1 MPALA
6 CPFASAAYP
15 ARQPIRK
22 RGLPRSPTYSQAR
35 PTPLAYRLPVA
46 NAAESDPFA
55 GLPDAERLRRVPLL
69 AGAREAEPLSGGITN
84 RNYKVTLASGPV
96 VVRVYEHESSALAI
110 NRENEHLNSVAAAES
125 GAGAPVIEYLPV
137 ENMLIVGWIEG
148 RTFSEADVRVPEN
161 LPRIAEA
168 CRALHAGPR
177 FVNDFNMFAI
187 QARYLALVRERGFRL
202 PPRYEE
208 FMPKVERLS
217 KVMAATAEPTV
228 PCNNDLL
235 AGNFIDEGPQIR
247 LIDYEYSGNNEA
259 SFELGNIWSE
269 STLPDELLEVLV
281 HSYWE
286 GVSSQELAA
295 KVARARLW
303 GLMSK
308 YGWTLWAS
316 ISASISPIDFDY
328 WGWGMEKYERAV
340 AEFDGGE
347 FERFIGV
354 LTH

>member
-1 MPALA
+1 MTSPADL
-6 CPFASAAYP
+6 
-15 ARQPIRK
+15 
-22 RGLPRSPTYSQAR
+22 
-35 PTPLAYRLPVA
+35 
-46 NAAESDPFA
+46 DPFA

-69 AGAREAEPLSGGITN
+69 AGAREAVPLSGGITN
-84 RNYKVTLASGPV
+84 RNYKVTLSSGPV
-96 VVRVYEHESSALAI
+96 VVRAYEHESSALAI
-110 NRENEHLNSVAAAES
+110 NRENEHLNSVAAADS
-125 GAGAPVIEYLPV
+125 GAGAPVLQYLPV

-148 RTFSEADVRVPEN
+148 RTFSEADVRIPEN
-161 LPRIAEA
+161 LPRIADA
-168 CRALHAGPR
+168 CRVLHSGPR
-177 FVNDFNMFAI
+177 FVNDFNMFEI
-187 QARYLALVRERGFRL
+187 QGRYLALVRERGFRL
-202 PPRYEE
+202 PARYEE
-208 FMPKVERLS
+208 FMPQVERIRAA
-217 KVMAATAEPTV
+217 MAASPEPTV

-235 AGNFIDEGPQIR
+235 AGNFIDEGPRIR

-281 HSYWE
+281 HSYWT
-286 GVSSQELAA
+286 GLSSQELAA

-340 AEFDGGE
+340 AEFDGPELGNLLD
-347 FERFIGV
+347 V
-354 LTH
+354 LTK

>member
-1 MPALA
+1 
-6 CPFASAAYP
+6 
-15 ARQPIRK
+15 
-22 RGLPRSPTYSQAR
+22 
-35 PTPLAYRLPVA
+35 
-46 NAAESDPFA
+46 
-55 GLPDAERLRRVPLL
+55 
-69 AGAREAEPLSGGITN
+69 
-84 RNYKVTLASGPV
+84 
-96 VVRVYEHESSALAI
+96 LAI

-148 RTFSEADVRVPEN
+148 RTFVEADVRVPEN
-161 LPRIAEA
+161 LPRIADA
-168 CRALHAGPR
+168 CRVLHAGPR

-208 FMPKVERLS
+208 FMPQVELLR
-217 KVMAATAEPTV
+217 KVMAATAERTV

-235 AGNFIDEGPQIR
+235 AGNFIDEGPRFR

-281 HSYWE
+281 HSYWMKL
-286 GVSSQELAA
+286 SQQELAA

-347 FERFIGV
+347 FDRFVNV
-354 LTH
+354 LTN

>member
-1 MPALA
+1 M
-6 CPFASAAYP
+6 ASAD
-15 ARQPIRK
+15 QDD
-22 RGLPRSPTYSQAR
+22 
-35 PTPLAYRLPVA
+35 V
-46 NAAESDPFA
+46 FA
-55 GLPDAERLRRVPLL
+55 GLPDADRLRRVPAL
-69 AGAREAEPLSGGITN
+69 AGALEAAPLSGGITN
-84 RNYKVTLASGPV
+84 RNYKVTLESGPL
-96 VVRVYEHESSALAI
+96 VVRAYERESSALAI
-110 NRENEHLNSVAAAES
+110 NRENEYLNSVAAADS
-125 GAGAPVIEYLPV
+125 GAGATVIEYLPD

-148 RTFSEADVRVPEN
+148 RTFVEDDVRRAEN

-177 FVNDFNMFAI
+177 FVNDFNMFEI
-187 QARYLALVRERGFRL
+187 QARYLHLVRERGFRL

-208 FMPKVERLS
+208 FLPQVERIRLA
-217 KVMAATAEPTV
+217 MAQSPEPTV

-235 AGNFIDEGPQIR
+235 AGNFIDEGPRIR

-286 GVSSQELAA
+286 GLSAQELAA

-328 WGWGMEKYERAV
+328 WGWGMEKYDRAV
-340 AEFDGGE
+340 AEFDGPE
-347 FERFIGV
+347 IDRLLDV
-354 LTH
+354 LTD

>member
-1 MPALA
+1 M
-6 CPFASAAYP
+6 ASAAE
-15 ARQPIRK
+15 I
-22 RGLPRSPTYSQAR
+22 
-35 PTPLAYRLPVA
+35 
-46 NAAESDPFA
+46 DPFA
-55 GLPDAERLRRVPLL
+55 GLPDAERLRRVPALV
-69 AGAREAEPLSGGITN
+69 GALTAEPLSGGITN

-96 VVRVYEHESSALAI
+96 VVRAYEHESSALAI
-110 NRENEHLNSVAAAES
+110 NRENEYRNSVAAAES
-125 GAGAPVIEYLPV
+125 GAGAPVIEYLPD

-148 RTFSEADVRVPEN
+148 RTFSEADVREPEN

-168 CRALHAGPR
+168 CRMLHAGPR
-177 FVNDFNMFAI
+177 FVNDFNMFEI

-208 FMPKVERLS
+208 FLPQVER
-217 KVMAATAEPTV
+217 MREAMTARPEPTV

-235 AGNFIDEGPQIR
+235 AGNFIDEGSRIR

-269 STLPDELLEVLV
+269 STLPDDLLEVLV
-281 HSYWE
+281 HSYWGDLGAE
-286 GVSSQELAA
+286 SLEA

-340 AEFDGGE
+340 AEFDGPE
-347 FERFIGV
+347 LARLLEV
-354 LTH
+354 LTK

>member
-1 MPALA
+1 M
-6 CPFASAAYP
+6 ASADHDD
-15 ARQPIRK
+15 
-22 RGLPRSPTYSQAR
+22 
-35 PTPLAYRLPVA
+35 V
-46 NAAESDPFA
+46 FA
-55 GLPDAERLRRVPLL
+55 GLPDADRLRRVPVL
-69 AGAREAEPLSGGITN
+69 AGALEAAPLSGGITN
-84 RNYKVTLASGPV
+84 RNYKVTLGSGPL
-96 VVRVYEHESSALAI
+96 VVRAYERESSALAI
-110 NRENEHLNSVAAAES
+110 NREHEYLNSVAAADS
-125 GAGAPVIEYLPV
+125 GAGAPVIEYLPDD
-137 ENMLIVGWIEG
+137 NMLIVGWIEG
-148 RTFSEADVRVPEN
+148 RTFGEDDVRRAEN

-177 FVNDFNMFAI
+177 FVNDFNMFEI
-187 QARYLALVRERGFRL
+187 QARYLHLVRERGFRL

-208 FMPKVERLS
+208 FLPQVERIRLA
-217 KVMAATAEPTV
+217 MAQSPEPTV

-235 AGNFIDEGPQIR
+235 AGNFIDEGPRIR

-286 GVSSQELAA
+286 GLSAQELAA

-328 WGWGMEKYERAV
+328 WGWGMEKYDRAV
-340 AEFDGGE
+340 AEFDGPE
-347 FERFIGV
+347 IDRLLDV
-354 LTH
+354 LTD

>member
-1 MPALA
+1 V
-6 CPFASAAYP
+6 ASAADP
-15 ARQPIRK
+15 
-22 RGLPRSPTYSQAR
+22 
-35 PTPLAYRLPVA
+35 
-46 NAAESDPFA
+46 DPFS
-55 GLPDAERLRRVPLL
+55 GLPDAERLRRVSALEGAL
-69 AGAREAEPLSGGITN
+69 AAEPLSGGITN
-84 RNYKVTLASGPV
+84 RNYKVTLGSGPV

-110 NRENEHLNSVAAAES
+110 NRENEYRNSVAAADA
-125 GAGAPVIEYLPV
+125 GAGASVIEYLPDA
-137 ENMLIVGWIEG
+137 NMLIVGWIEG
-148 RTFSEADVRVPEN
+148 RTFTEADVRKPEN

-168 CRALHAGPR
+168 CRVLHAGPG
-177 FVNDFNMFAI
+177 FVNDFNMFEI
-187 QARYLALVRERGFRL
+187 QARYLTLVRERGFRL
-202 PPRYEE
+202 PPRYVE
-208 FMPKVERLS
+208 FLPQVERMRR
-217 KVMAATAEPTV
+217 VMAASPEVTV

-235 AGNFIDEGPQIR
+235 AGNFIDEGQRIR

-281 HSYWE
+281 HAYWQGLGE
-286 GVSSQELAA
+286 QALEA

-340 AEFDGGE
+340 AEFDGPE
-347 FERFIGV
+347 FERLVGV
-354 LTH
+354 LTNKG